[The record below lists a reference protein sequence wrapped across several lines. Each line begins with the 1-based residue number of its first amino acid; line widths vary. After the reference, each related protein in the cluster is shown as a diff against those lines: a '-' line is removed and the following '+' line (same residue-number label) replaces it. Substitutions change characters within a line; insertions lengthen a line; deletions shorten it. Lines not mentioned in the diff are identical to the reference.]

1 MDALTDPCINICRM
15 DLSGQFCQG
24 CRRTPLEIGRWPRMT
39 LLERAAVLAAIAQRR
54 NAGHASNASNP
65 GNPCKTG
72 TRHAA

>member
-39 LLERAAVLAAIAQRR
+39 LLERAATLAAIAQRR
-54 NAGHASNASNP
+54 NASHP
-65 GNPCKTG
+65 CNPCNPCITG